1 MAGGGAPLGNKN
13 ASRAGELRAL
23 IKDAFARKARAR
35 GLIRDNA
42 VLEEL
47 VDQFIDDAFT
57 DKEVRK
63 DLFDRLFGK
72 APQALS
78 MDGDGEGGPILQRI
92 ERVLV
97 RAVAQDP
104 DSGSI

>member
-1 MAGGGAPLGNKN
+1 MAGGGAPIGNKN

-23 IKDAFARKARAR
+23 IKDAFARAARNR

-47 VDQFIDDAFT
+47 VDQFIADAFT

-63 DLFDRLFGK
+63 DLFDRLYGRP
-72 APQALS
+72 AQALV
-78 MDGDGEGGPILQRI
+78 GGEEDDPALKFSAM
-92 ERVLV
+92 VKLV
-97 RAVAQDP
+97 RP
-104 DSGSI
+104 GG